1 MTDADDLRE
10 QASEASRRA
19 AIQALNPG
27 KMIAAIRASGSVPR
41 AKYPNV
47 HVQITGEDAAPFA
60 ILGRSVDALRAAG
73 VDEAEQERFAAEAIA
88 GTYEDLLRVCMAW
101 VDVR

>member
-1 MTDADDLRE
+1 MIEPDDRNE
-10 QASEASRRA
+10 RTPEASRRA
-19 AIQALNPG
+19 APPDPA
-27 KMIAAIRASGSVPR
+27 KVIAAIRASKPMPR

-73 VDEAEQERFAAEAIA
+73 IEEAEQQRFAAEAIA
-88 GTYEDLLRVCMAW
+88 GSYEDLLRVCMAW
-101 VDVR
+101 VDVA